1 MPDRRGP
8 RRARR
13 RPVSTTIAWGF
24 RIGLFLFCAFPLYW
38 MLVSSLK
45 VSHELL
51 AAPPTF
57 VPHEWDLRA
66 YRKLFIETNFWTY
79 FQNTVFVAALTTAIV
94 IVAGVIGA
102 YSLTRYRFAGRTL
115 IGRLTLLA
123 YMFPPIIMLVP
134 LFLLA
139 REVGLVNS
147 LLGLALTYISFAL
160 PYALWILRAF
170 FQSIP
175 LDLEHAALID
185 GANRAQA
192 LAYVVMPLAL
202 PGIIATA
209 IFTFIVAWNDFLFAL
224 VLIGRDELKTLAIG
238 INEFFHMAV
247 VDWGLIMAAGVM
259 VTIPALVF
267 FIAVQRYLIAGW
279 GAGGLKG

>member
-1 MPDRRGP
+1 M
-8 RRARR
+8 
-13 RPVSTTIAWGF
+13 
-24 RIGLFLFCAFPLYW
+24 
-38 MLVSSLK
+38 
-45 VSHELL
+45 
-51 AAPPTF
+51 
-57 VPHEWDLRA
+57 
-66 YRKLFIETNFWTY
+66 
-79 FQNTVFVAALTTAIV
+79 
-94 IVAGVIGA
+94 AGVIGA
-102 YSLTRYRFAGRTL
+102 YSLTRYAFRGPDAG
-115 IGRLTLLA
+115 GAADAARLH
-123 YMFPPIIMLVP
+123 VP
-134 LFLLA
+134 A
-139 REVGLVNS
+139 RS
-147 LLGLALTYISFAL
+147 SCWCRSSCSPASSASPTRSSGLALTYISFSL

-175 LDLEHAALID
+175 VELEHAALID

-224 VLIGRDELKTLAIG
+224 VLIGKDELKTLAIG

-267 FIAVQRYLIAGW
+267 FVAVQRYLIAGW

>member
-1 MPDRRGP
+1 MPERRG
-8 RRARR
+8 RR
-13 RPVSTTIAWGF
+13 RGRPLSGAAAWGL
-24 RIGLFLFCAFPLYW
+24 RLGLFAFCAFPLYW

-45 VSHELL
+45 ASHELL
-51 AAPPTF
+51 ASPPTF
-57 VPHEWDLRA
+57 IPHEWELRA
-66 YRKLFIETNFWTY
+66 YRKLFYETNFWTY
-79 FQNTVFVAALTTAIV
+79 FQNTIIVSAVTTVIV

-102 YSLTRYRFAGRTL
+102 YSLTRYAFPGRTF
-115 IGRLTLLA
+115 IARVTLLA

-139 REVGLVNS
+139 RELGLTNS

-170 FQSIP
+170 FQAIP
-175 LDLEHAALID
+175 VELEQAALID

-192 LAYVVMPLAL
+192 LGWVVMPLAL

-209 IFTFIVAWNDFLFAL
+209 IFTFIVSWNDFLFAL
-224 VLIGRDELKTLAIG
+224 VLIGKDELKTLAIG

-267 FIAVQRYLIAGW
+267 FVAVQRYLIAGW